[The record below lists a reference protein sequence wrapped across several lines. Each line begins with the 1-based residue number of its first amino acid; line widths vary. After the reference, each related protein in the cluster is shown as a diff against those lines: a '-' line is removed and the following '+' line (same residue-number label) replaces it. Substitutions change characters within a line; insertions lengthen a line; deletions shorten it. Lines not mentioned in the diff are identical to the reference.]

1 VIPKTPMN
9 KIIFLVL
16 FCLVIITVSAQT
28 DSSVNKVDSFLMHQ
42 KGLLGKLARNL
53 MSDKPA
59 SPSTPVRKDLLFSRY
74 RGKYIRNIVI
84 RRLDFGTPITDTAR
98 KFETGLTRLANDLHR
113 KTREAV
119 VRKNLFFKKG
129 EQLIPYLIADN
140 ERYLRDLPYLHDAD
154 IRVVYVNQDSV
165 DIIVLT
171 KDVLSLG
178 GSIRMHNTTKLSITV
193 SEANIAG
200 SGQEF
205 LLRGFFDNSRIPKFG
220 YGAEYNARNIGG
232 SFMDWYG
239 GYISYNKN
247 FASGFQNEEM
257 VYTGIVRPL
266 VNPYVKFTYAAT
278 AAWHETHPVYSSD
291 TLYETNTMYR
301 YYNYDGWIGWN
312 TGALKFSSDFNKD
325 NRIRTLLG
333 VRYLQQSFN
342 TIPFKYRSQY
352 GYSFADLRAVLGSV
366 TIFRQDYYKVHNVL
380 GFGRN
385 EDIPEGADISLI
397 TGWTKKVGVE
407 RPYIGIDVQRY
418 FFTAKESYFNYTL
431 KADGF
436 WRDKQLEDVNL
447 LFNVD
452 YFTRLLRMGSKWSQ
466 RNFINAGISHQV
478 RRVLNEPLLLQ
489 SDFGVREWHSD
500 TLIAGDTRIT
510 LKAESVFFTPWELA
524 KFRFAPFVFAH
535 LCLFTPTEEKFAQS
549 KWYNSI
555 GAGVR
560 TRNESLV
567 FQTMEFRAFYFPN
580 KNFVGEHW
588 RLEFNSNVRF
598 TYSRLFEKKPAL
610 VNVNG
615 M

>member
-1 VIPKTPMN
+1 MN

-16 FCLVIITVSAQT
+16 FCLVMIAVSAQT

-53 MSDKPA
+53 MSDKPT
-59 SPSTPVRKDLLFSRY
+59 SPSTPVRKDLLFSRH
-74 RGKYIRNIVI
+74 RGKYIRNIII
-84 RRLDFGTPITDTAR
+84 RRLDFGIPLSDTSR
-98 KFETGLTRLANDLHR
+98 KFETRLTHWANDLHY
-113 KTREAV
+113 KTRKSV
-119 VRKNLFFKKG
+119 IQKNLFFKPG
-129 EQLIPYLIADN
+129 DRLVPYLIADN
-140 ERYLRDLPYLHDAD
+140 ERYLRDLPYLRDAD
-154 IRVVYVNQDSV
+154 ITVVSVNKDSV
-165 DIIVLT
+165 DIVVLT
-171 KDVLSLG
+171 KDVLSIG
-178 GSIRMHNTTKLSITV
+178 GAFRLHSTTKISVTI
-193 SEANIAG
+193 SDANIAG
-200 SGQEF
+200 TGQEL
-205 LLRGFFDNSRIPKFG
+205 LLRSLFDNTRVPKFG
-220 YGAEYNARNIGG
+220 YGGEYNSRNIAG
-232 SFMDWYG
+232 SFINWYG
-239 GYISYNKN
+239 GYLSYSKN
-247 FASGFQNEEM
+247 YASGFQNEET
-257 VYTGIVRPL
+257 VYTGLVRPL
-266 VNPYVKFTYAAT
+266 VNPYVKFTYAAA

-291 TLYETNTMYR
+291 TSYETNTMYR

-312 TGALKFSSDFNKD
+312 TGALKFSSDFNRD

-333 VRYLQQSFN
+333 VRYLQQSY
-342 TIPFKYRSQY
+342 TTVPFKYRTEY
-352 GYSFADLRAVLGSV
+352 GYQFANLRAILGSV

-385 EDIPEGADISLI
+385 EDIPEGADLSLI

-407 RPYIGIDVQRY
+407 RPYIGIDLQRY
-418 FFTAKESYFNYTL
+418 FFTEKESYFNYRL

-436 WRDKQLEDVNL
+436 WRDKQLEDINL
-447 LFNVD
+447 LFNID
-452 YFTRLLRMGSKWSQ
+452 YFTRLIRMGSKWSQ
-466 RNFINAGISHQV
+466 RNFINGSISHQIK
-478 RRVLNEPLLLQ
+478 RVLNEPLLLQ

-500 TLIAGDTRIT
+500 TLMAGDTRIT

-555 GAGVR
+555 GAGLR

-610 VNVNG
+610 LNVNG

>member
-1 VIPKTPMN
+1 MN
-9 KIIFLVL
+9 KIIFLVI
-16 FCLVIITVSAQT
+16 FCLVIVNAFAQT

-42 KGLLGKLARNL
+42 KGLVGKLARNL
-53 MSDKPA
+53 VSNKPA
-59 SPSTPVRKDLLFSRY
+59 SPGAPVRKDLLFNQY
-74 RGKYIRNIVI
+74 RGKYIRNII
-84 RRLDFGTPITDTAR
+84 IKRLDFGTPITDTGR
-98 KFETGLTRLANDLHR
+98 KFETRLTRWANDLHH

-119 VRKNLFFKKG
+119 IRKNLFFRSGDK
-129 EQLIPYLIADN
+129 LVPYLIADN
-140 ERYLRDLPYLHDAD
+140 ERYLRDIPYLHDAD
-154 IRVVYVNQDSV
+154 ISVVEVDRDSV

-178 GSIRMHNTTKLSITV
+178 GSIHMHTTTKFSVTI
-193 SEANIAG
+193 SDANIAG
-200 SGQEF
+200 TGQE
-205 LLRGFFDNSRIPKFG
+205 LLFRSIFDNRRVPKFG
-220 YGAEYNARNIGG
+220 YGGEYNTRNIGG
-232 SFMDWYG
+232 SFINWYG
-239 GYISYNKN
+239 GYTSYSKN
-247 FASGFQNEEM
+247 FASGFENEEM
-257 VYTGIVRPL
+257 VYTGILRPL

-278 AAWHETHPVYSSD
+278 AAWHETHANYSVD
-291 TLYETNTMYR
+291 TAYETNTMYR

-342 TIPFKYRSQY
+342 TIPFKYRNQY
-352 GYSFADLRAVLGSV
+352 GYQYANLRAVLGSV

-407 RPYIGIDVQRY
+407 RPYIGIDVERY

-466 RNFINAGISHQV
+466 RNFISAGISHQV
-478 RRVLNEPLLLQ
+478 RRVLNEPLILQ
-489 SDFGVREWHSD
+489 SDFGVREWRAD
-500 TLIAGDTRIT
+500 TVLAGDTRIT

-535 LCLFTPTEEKFAQS
+535 LCLFTPTEEKFSQS

-555 GAGVR
+555 GAGIR

-580 KNFVGEHW
+580 RNFVGEHW
-588 RLEFNSNVRF
+588 RLEFNTNVRF

-610 VNVNG
+610 VNVNV

>member
-1 VIPKTPMN
+1 MN
-9 KIIFLVL
+9 KIIFLVIY
-16 FCLVIITVSAQT
+16 CLLIINASAQT

-84 RRLDFGTPITDTAR
+84 RRLDFGTPITDTSR
-98 KFETGLTRLANDLHR
+98 KFETGLTRLANDFHR
-113 KTREAV
+113 KTRESV

-129 EQLIPYLIADN
+129 DQLVPYLISDN

-178 GSIRMHNTTKLSITV
+178 GAIRMHNTTKLSVTV
-193 SEANIAG
+193 SDANIGG
-200 SGQEF
+200 SGQEL
-205 LLRGFFDNSRIPKFG
+205 LLRGFFDNRRVPKFG

-466 RNFINAGISHQV
+466 RNFISAGISHQV

-489 SDFGVREWHSD
+489 SDFGVREWHND

-524 KFRFAPFVFAH
+524 KFHFAPFVFAH

>member
-1 VIPKTPMN
+1 MILVPRSRTQGGNLK
-9 KIIFLVL
+9 LVL
-16 FCLVIITVSAQT
+16 LDGQTIFITKPGKPVI
-28 DSSVNKVDSFLMHQ
+28 
-42 KGLLGKLARNL
+42 
-53 MSDKPA
+53 
-59 SPSTPVRKDLLFSRY
+59 
-74 RGKYIRNIVI
+74 
-84 RRLDFGTPITDTAR
+84 
-98 KFETGLTRLANDLHR
+98 
-113 KTREAV
+113 
-119 VRKNLFFKKG
+119 RKNLFFKSGDK
-129 EQLIPYLIADN
+129 LVPYLIADN
-140 ERYLRDLPYLHDAD
+140 ERYLRDIPYLHDAD
-154 IRVVYVNQDSV
+154 ISVVNVNKDSV

-171 KDVLSLG
+171 KDVLSIG
-178 GSIRMHNTTKLSITV
+178 GSIRMHNTTKMSVTI
-193 SEANIAG
+193 SDANIAG
-200 SGQEF
+200 TGQEL
-205 LLRGFFDNSRIPKFG
+205 LLRSFFDNKRVPKFG
-220 YGAEYNARNIGG
+220 YGGEYNIRNIGG
-232 SFMDWYG
+232 SFIDWYG

-247 FASGFQNEEM
+247 FASGFQNEDM
-257 VYTGIVRPL
+257 VYTGILRPL

-278 AAWHETHPVYSSD
+278 AAWHETHANYSSD
-291 TLYETNTMYR
+291 TSYETNTMYR

-325 NRIRTLLG
+325 NRLRTLLG

-342 TIPFKYRSQY
+342 TVPLKYETQY
-352 GYSFADLRAVLGSV
+352 GYQYADLRAVLGSV
-366 TIFRQDYYKVHNVL
+366 TIFRQDYYKVNNVL

-407 RPYIGIDVQRY
+407 RPYIGIDVERY

-436 WRDKQLEDVNL
+436 WRDKQLEDINL

-466 RNFINAGISHQV
+466 RNFISAGISHQV
-478 RRVLNEPLLLQ
+478 NRVLNEPLLLQ

-535 LCLFTPTEEKFAQS
+535 LCLFTPTEEKFSQS

-555 GAGVR
+555 GAGIR

-580 KNFVGEHW
+580 RNFVGEHW

>member
-1 VIPKTPMN
+1 
-9 KIIFLVL
+9 
-16 FCLVIITVSAQT
+16 
-28 DSSVNKVDSFLMHQ
+28 
-42 KGLLGKLARNL
+42 
-53 MSDKPA
+53 MSDKPS
-59 SPSTPVRKDLLFSRY
+59 SPGAPVRKDLLFNKY
-74 RGKYIRNIVI
+74 RGRYIRNIIVK
-84 RRLDFGTPITDTAR
+84 RLDFGTPITDTSR
-98 KFETGLTRLANDLHR
+98 KFETGLTRLANDLHH
-113 KTREAV
+113 KTRESV

-129 EQLIPYLIADN
+129 DKLVPYLIADN
-140 ERYLRDLPYLHDAD
+140 ERYLRDIPYLNDAD
-154 IRVVYVNQDSV
+154 ISVVNINKDTV

-178 GSIRMHNTTKLSITV
+178 GSLRMHNTTKMSLTISD
-193 SEANIAG
+193 ANIG
-200 SGQEF
+200 GTGQEL
-205 LLRGFFDNSRIPKFG
+205 LLRSFFDNKRVPKFG
-220 YGAEYNARNIGG
+220 YGGEYTTRNIGG
-232 SFMDWYG
+232 SFIDWYG
-239 GYISYNKN
+239 GYTSYNKN
-247 FASGFQNEEM
+247 FSSGFQNEDM

-266 VNPYVKFTYAAT
+266 VNPYAKFTYAAT
-278 AAWHETHPVYSSD
+278 AAWHETHANYSSD
-291 TLYETNTMYR
+291 TLYEMNTMYR
-301 YYNYDGWIGWN
+301 YYNYDGWFGWN
-312 TGALKFSSDFNKD
+312 TGALKFSADFNRD

-342 TIPFKYRSQY
+342 TVPLKYRTQY
-352 GYSFADLRAVLGSV
+352 GYQYADLRAVLGSV

-407 RPYIGIDVQRY
+407 RPYIGIDVERY
-418 FFTAKESYFNYTL
+418 FFTAKESYFNYIL

-436 WRDKQLEDVNL
+436 WRDKQLEDINL

-466 RNFINAGISHQV
+466 RNFISAGISHQM

-510 LKAESVFFTPWELA
+510 LKAESVFFTPWEVA

-535 LCLFTPTEEKFAQS
+535 LCLFTPSEEKFS
-549 KWYNSI
+549 HSIWYNSI

-580 KNFVGEHW
+580 RNLVGEHW

-598 TYSRLFEKKPAL
+598 TYSRLFEKKPSL

>member
-1 VIPKTPMN
+1 MN
-9 KIIFLVL
+9 KTIFLIL
-16 FCLVIITVSAQT
+16 FCLVIMNASAQT

-42 KGLLGKLARNL
+42 KGLVGKLARNL
-53 MSDKPA
+53 VSNKPA
-59 SPSTPVRKDLLFSRY
+59 SPGAPVRKDLLFSRY
-74 RGKYIRNIVI
+74 RGKYIRNII
-84 RRLDFGTPITDTAR
+84 IKRLDFGTPITDTGR
-98 KFETGLTRLANDLHR
+98 KFETRLTRWANDFHH

-119 VRKNLFFKKG
+119 IRKNLFFRSGDK
-129 EQLIPYLIADN
+129 LVPYLISDN
-140 ERYLRDLPYLHDAD
+140 ERYLRDIPYLHDAD
-154 IRVVYVNQDSV
+154 ISVVDVDRDSV
-165 DIIVLT
+165 DIIVLS

-178 GSIRMHNTTKLSITV
+178 GSFRLHTTTKASVTI
-193 SEANIAG
+193 SDANIAG
-200 SGQEF
+200 TGQEL
-205 LLRGFFDNSRIPKFG
+205 LLRSFFDNKRVPKFG
-220 YGAEYNARNIGG
+220 YGGEYNVRNIGG
-232 SFMDWYG
+232 SFIDWYG

-247 FASGFQNEEM
+247 FASGIENEDM
-257 VYTGIVRPL
+257 VYTGILRPL

-278 AAWHETHPVYSSD
+278 AAWHETHANYSSD
-291 TLYETNTMYR
+291 TSYETNTMYR

-312 TGALKFSSDFNKD
+312 TGALKFSSDFNRD

-342 TIPFKYRSQY
+342 TIPLKYRTQY
-352 GYSFADLRAVLGSV
+352 GYQYADLRAVLGSL
-366 TIFRQDYYKVHNVL
+366 TIFRQDYYKVNNVL

-397 TGWTKKVGVE
+397 TGWTKKVGLE
-407 RPYIGIDVQRY
+407 RPYIGIDVERY

-466 RNFINAGISHQV
+466 RNFISAGISHQV

-524 KFRFAPFVFAH
+524 KFRFAPFVFTH
-535 LCLFTPTEEKFAQS
+535 LCLFTPTEEKFSLS

-555 GAGVR
+555 GAGIR

-567 FQTMEFRAFYFPN
+567 FQTMEFRAYYFPN

>member
-1 VIPKTPMN
+1 MN
-9 KIIFLVL
+9 KTISLIL
-16 FCLVIITVSAQT
+16 FCLVIMNASGQT

-42 KGLLGKLARNL
+42 KGLVGKLARNL
-53 MSDKPA
+53 VSNKPA
-59 SPSTPVRKDLLFSRY
+59 SPGAPVRKDLLFSRY
-74 RGKYIRNIVI
+74 RGKYIRNII
-84 RRLDFGTPITDTAR
+84 IKRLDFGTPITDTGR
-98 KFETGLTRLANDLHR
+98 KFETRLTRWANDFHH

-119 VRKNLFFKKG
+119 IRKNLFFRSGDK
-129 EQLIPYLIADN
+129 LVPYLISDN
-140 ERYLRDLPYLHDAD
+140 ERYLRDIPYLHDAD
-154 IRVVYVNQDSV
+154 ISVVDVDRDSV
-165 DIIVLT
+165 DIIVLS

-178 GSIRMHNTTKLSITV
+178 GSFRLHTTTKASVTI
-193 SEANIAG
+193 SDANIAG
-200 SGQEF
+200 TGQEL
-205 LLRGFFDNSRIPKFG
+205 LLRSFFDNKRVPKFG
-220 YGAEYNARNIGG
+220 YGGEYNVRNIGG
-232 SFMDWYG
+232 SFIDWYG

-247 FASGFQNEEM
+247 FASGIENEDM
-257 VYTGIVRPL
+257 VYTGILRPL

-278 AAWHETHPVYSSD
+278 AAWHETHANYSSD
-291 TLYETNTMYR
+291 TSYETNTMYR

-312 TGALKFSSDFNKD
+312 TGALKFSSDFNRD

-342 TIPFKYRSQY
+342 TIPLKYRTQY
-352 GYSFADLRAVLGSV
+352 GYQYADLRAVLGSV
-366 TIFRQDYYKVHNVL
+366 TIFRQDYYKVNNVL

-397 TGWTKKVGVE
+397 TGWTKKVGLE
-407 RPYIGIDVQRY
+407 RPYIGIDVERY

-466 RNFINAGISHQV
+466 RNFISAGISHQV

-524 KFRFAPFVFAH
+524 KFRFAPFVFTH
-535 LCLFTPTEEKFAQS
+535 LCLFTPTEEKFSLS

-555 GAGVR
+555 GAGIR

-567 FQTMEFRAFYFPN
+567 FQTMEFRAYYFPN

>member
-1 VIPKTPMN
+1 MN
-9 KIIFLVL
+9 KTISLIL
-16 FCLVIITVSAQT
+16 FCLVIMNASGQT

-42 KGLLGKLARNL
+42 KGLLGKLAHNL

-59 SPSTPVRKDLLFSRY
+59 SPNAPVRKDLLFSRY
-74 RGKYIRNIVI
+74 RGKYIRNII
-84 RRLDFGTPITDTAR
+84 IKRLDFGTPITDTGR
-98 KFETGLTRLANDLHR
+98 KFETRLTRWANDFHH

-119 VRKNLFFKKG
+119 IRKNLFFRSGDK
-129 EQLIPYLIADN
+129 LVPYLISDN
-140 ERYLRDLPYLHDAD
+140 ERYLRDIPYLHDAD
-154 IRVVYVNQDSV
+154 ISVVDVDRDSV
-165 DIIVLT
+165 DIIVLS
-171 KDVLSLG
+171 KGVLSLG
-178 GSIRMHNTTKLSITV
+178 GSFRLHTTTKASVTI
-193 SEANIAG
+193 SDANIAG
-200 SGQEF
+200 TGQEL
-205 LLRGFFDNSRIPKFG
+205 LLRSFFDNKRVPKFG
-220 YGAEYNARNIGG
+220 YGGEYNVRNIGG
-232 SFMDWYG
+232 SFIDWYG

-247 FASGFQNEEM
+247 FASGIENEDM
-257 VYTGIVRPL
+257 VYTGILRPL

-278 AAWHETHPVYSSD
+278 AAWHETHANYSSD
-291 TLYETNTMYR
+291 TSYETNTMYR

-312 TGALKFSSDFNKD
+312 TGALKFSSDFNRD

-342 TIPFKYRSQY
+342 TIPLKYRTQY
-352 GYSFADLRAVLGSV
+352 GYQYADLRAVLGSL
-366 TIFRQDYYKVHNVL
+366 TIFRQDYYKVNNVL

-397 TGWTKKVGVE
+397 TGWTKKVGIE
-407 RPYIGIDVQRY
+407 RPYIGIDVERY

-436 WRDKQLEDVNL
+436 LRDKQLEDINL

-466 RNFINAGISHQV
+466 RNFISAGISHQV

-524 KFRFAPFVFAH
+524 KFRFAPFVFTH
-535 LCLFTPTEEKFAQS
+535 LCLFTPTEEKFSLS

-555 GAGVR
+555 GAGIR

-567 FQTMEFRAFYFPN
+567 FQTMEFRAYYFPN

>member
-1 VIPKTPMN
+1 MN
-9 KIIFLVL
+9 KIIFLIV
-16 FCLVIITVSAQT
+16 FCLVIINAFAQT
-28 DSSVNKVDSFLMHQ
+28 DSSVNRVDSFLIHQ

-53 MSDKPA
+53 MSNKPS
-59 SPSTPVRKDLLFSRY
+59 SPGAPVRKDLLFNMY
-74 RGKYIRNIVI
+74 RGRYIRNIIVK
-84 RRLDFGTPITDTAR
+84 RLDFGTPITDTAR
-98 KFETGLTRLANDLHR
+98 KFETGLTRLANDLHH
-113 KTREAV
+113 KTRESV

-129 EQLIPYLIADN
+129 DQLVPYLIADN
-140 ERYLRDLPYLHDAD
+140 ERYLRDLPYLNDAD
-154 IRVVYVNQDSV
+154 ISVVNVNRDSV

-178 GSIRMHNTTKLSITV
+178 GSIRMHNTTKGSITI
-193 SEANIAG
+193 SDANIAG
-200 SGQEF
+200 TGQEL
-205 LLRGFFDNSRIPKFG
+205 LLRSFFDNKRVPKFG
-220 YGAEYNARNIGG
+220 YGGEYNIRNIGG
-232 SFMDWYG
+232 SFIDWYG

-247 FASGFQNEEM
+247 FASGFQNEDM
-257 VYTGIVRPL
+257 VYTGILRPL
-266 VNPYVKFTYAAT
+266 VNPYAKFTYAAT
-278 AAWHETHPVYSSD
+278 AAWHETHANYSSD
-291 TLYETNTMYR
+291 TLYEMNTMYR
-301 YYNYDGWIGWN
+301 YYNYDGWLGWN
-312 TGALKFSSDFNKD
+312 TGALKFSSDFNRD

-342 TIPFKYRSQY
+342 TIPLKYRTQY
-352 GYSFADLRAVLGSV
+352 GYQYADLRAVLGSV

-407 RPYIGIDVQRY
+407 RPYIGIDVERY
-418 FFTAKESYFNYTL
+418 FFTARESYFNYIL

-436 WRDKQLEDVNL
+436 WRDKQLEDINL

-466 RNFINAGISHQV
+466 RNFISAGISHQV

-535 LCLFTPTEEKFAQS
+535 LCLFTPTEEKFSQS

-555 GAGVR
+555 GAGIR

-580 KNFVGEHW
+580 RNLVGEHW
-588 RLEFNSNVRF
+588 RLEFNSNIRF
-598 TYSRLFEKKPAL
+598 TYSRLFEKKPSL

>member
-1 VIPKTPMN
+1 MN
-9 KIIFLVL
+9 KTISLIL
-16 FCLVIITVSAQT
+16 FCLVIMNASGQT

-42 KGLLGKLARNL
+42 KGLVGKLARNL
-53 MSDKPA
+53 VSNKPA
-59 SPSTPVRKDLLFSRY
+59 SPGAPVRKDLLFSRY
-74 RGKYIRNIVI
+74 RGKYIRNII
-84 RRLDFGTPITDTAR
+84 IKRLDFGTPITDTGR
-98 KFETGLTRLANDLHR
+98 KFETRLTRWANDFHH

-119 VRKNLFFKKG
+119 IRKNLFFRSGDK
-129 EQLIPYLIADN
+129 LVPYLISDN
-140 ERYLRDLPYLHDAD
+140 ERYLRDIPYLHDAD
-154 IRVVYVNQDSV
+154 ISVVDVDRDSV
-165 DIIVLT
+165 DIIVLS

-178 GSIRMHNTTKLSITV
+178 GSFRLHTTTKASVTI
-193 SEANIAG
+193 SDANIAG
-200 SGQEF
+200 TGQEL
-205 LLRGFFDNSRIPKFG
+205 LLRSFFDNKRVPKFG
-220 YGAEYNARNIGG
+220 YGGEYNVRNIGG
-232 SFMDWYG
+232 SFIDWYG

-247 FASGFQNEEM
+247 FASGIENEDM
-257 VYTGIVRPL
+257 VYTGILRPL

-278 AAWHETHPVYSSD
+278 AAWHETHANYSSD
-291 TLYETNTMYR
+291 TSYETNTMYR

-312 TGALKFSSDFNKD
+312 TGALKFSSDFNRD

-342 TIPFKYRSQY
+342 TIPLKYRTQY
-352 GYSFADLRAVLGSV
+352 GYQYADLRAVLGSV
-366 TIFRQDYYKVHNVL
+366 TIFRQDYYKVNNVL

-397 TGWTKKVGVE
+397 TGWTKKVGLE
-407 RPYIGIDVQRY
+407 RPYIGIDVERY

-466 RNFINAGISHQV
+466 RNFISAGISHQV
-478 RRVLNEPLLLQ
+478 KRVLNEPLLLQ

-524 KFRFAPFVFAH
+524 KFRFAPFVFTH
-535 LCLFTPTEEKFAQS
+535 LCLFTPTEEKFSQS

-555 GAGVR
+555 GAGIR

-580 KNFVGEHW
+580 RNFVGEHW

>member
-1 VIPKTPMN
+1 MIS
-9 KIIFLVL
+9 
-16 FCLVIITVSAQT
+16 CLVIIDASAQT

-42 KGLLGKLARNL
+42 KGLLGKLAHNL

-59 SPSTPVRKDLLFSRY
+59 SPNAPVRKDLLFRRY
-74 RGKYIRNIVI
+74 RGKYIRNII
-84 RRLDFGTPITDTAR
+84 IKRLDFGTPITDTGR
-98 KFETGLTRLANDLHR
+98 KFETRLTRWANDLHH

-119 VRKNLFFKKG
+119 IRKNLFFRSGDK
-129 EQLIPYLIADN
+129 LVPYLIADN

-154 IRVVYVNQDSV
+154 ISVVNVNKDSV

-171 KDVLSLG
+171 KDVLSIG
-178 GSIRMHNTTKLSITV
+178 GSIRMHNTTKMSVTI
-193 SEANIAG
+193 SDANIAG
-200 SGQEF
+200 TGQEL
-205 LLRGFFDNSRIPKFG
+205 LLRGFFDNERVPKFG
-220 YGAEYNARNIGG
+220 YGGEYNARNIGG
-232 SFMDWYG
+232 SFIDWYG
-239 GYISYNKN
+239 GYLSYNKN
-247 FASGFQNEEM
+247 FASGFQNEDM
-257 VYTGIVRPL
+257 VYTGILRPL

-278 AAWHETHPVYSSD
+278 AAWHETHANYSSD
-291 TLYETNTMYR
+291 TSYETNTMYR

-342 TIPFKYRSQY
+342 TVPLKYETQY
-352 GYSFADLRAVLGSV
+352 GYQYADLRAVLGSV

-407 RPYIGIDVQRY
+407 RPYIGIDVERY

-436 WRDKQLEDVNL
+436 WRDKQLEDINL

-466 RNFINAGISHQV
+466 RNFISAGISHQIN
-478 RRVLNEPLLLQ
+478 RVLNEPLLLQ

-500 TLIAGDTRIT
+500 TLIGRRYPHNFKSRVCFFYT
-510 LKAESVFFTPWELA
+510 LGT
-524 KFRFAPFVFAH
+524 
-535 LCLFTPTEEKFAQS
+535 C
-549 KWYNSI
+549 
-555 GAGVR
+555 
-560 TRNESLV
+560 
-567 FQTMEFRAFYFPN
+567 
-580 KNFVGEHW
+580 
-588 RLEFNSNVRF
+588 
-598 TYSRLFEKKPAL
+598 
-610 VNVNG
+610 
-615 M
+615 

>member
-1 VIPKTPMN
+1 MN

-28 DSSVNKVDSFLMHQ
+28 DSSVNKVDSFLIHQ

-53 MSDKPA
+53 MSDKAA

-74 RGKYIRNIVI
+74 RGKHIRNIVI

-129 EQLIPYLIADN
+129 EPLIPYLIADN

-205 LLRGFFDNSRIPKFG
+205 LLRGFFDNRRVPKFG

-266 VNPYVKFTYAAT
+266 VNPYIKFTYAAT

-333 VRYLQQSFN
+333 VRYLQQRFN

-352 GYSFADLRAVLGSV
+352 GYSFADLRAVLASV

-580 KNFVGEHW
+580 KNFMGEHW

>member
-1 VIPKTPMN
+1 MN
-9 KIIFLVL
+9 KTISLIL
-16 FCLVIITVSAQT
+16 FCLVIMNASGQT

-42 KGLLGKLARNL
+42 KGLVGKLARNL
-53 MSDKPA
+53 VSNKPA
-59 SPSTPVRKDLLFSRY
+59 SPGAPVRKDLLFSRY
-74 RGKYIRNIVI
+74 RGKYIRNII
-84 RRLDFGTPITDTAR
+84 IKRLDFGTPITDTGR
-98 KFETGLTRLANDLHR
+98 KFETRLTRWANDFHH

-119 VRKNLFFKKG
+119 IRKNLFFRSGDK
-129 EQLIPYLIADN
+129 LVPYLISDN
-140 ERYLRDLPYLHDAD
+140 ERYLRDIPYLHDAD
-154 IRVVYVNQDSV
+154 ISVVDVDRDSV
-165 DIIVLT
+165 DIIVLS

-178 GSIRMHNTTKLSITV
+178 GSFRLHTTTKASVTI
-193 SEANIAG
+193 SDANIAG
-200 SGQEF
+200 TGQEL
-205 LLRGFFDNSRIPKFG
+205 LLRSFFDNKRVPKFG
-220 YGAEYNARNIGG
+220 YGGEYNVRNIGG
-232 SFMDWYG
+232 SFIDWYG

-247 FASGFQNEEM
+247 FASGIENEDM
-257 VYTGIVRPL
+257 VYTGILRPL

-278 AAWHETHPVYSSD
+278 AAWHETHANYSSD
-291 TLYETNTMYR
+291 TSYETNTMYR

-312 TGALKFSSDFNKD
+312 TGALKFSSDFNRD

-342 TIPFKYRSQY
+342 TIPFKYRTQY
-352 GYSFADLRAVLGSV
+352 GYQYADLRAVLGSV
-366 TIFRQDYYKVHNVL
+366 TIFRQDYYKVNNVL

-397 TGWTKKVGVE
+397 TGWTKKVGLE
-407 RPYIGIDVQRY
+407 RPYIGIDVERY

-466 RNFINAGISHQV
+466 RNFISAGISHQV

-524 KFRFAPFVFAH
+524 KFRFAPFVFTH
-535 LCLFTPTEEKFAQS
+535 LCLFTPTEEKFSLS

-555 GAGVR
+555 GAGIR

-567 FQTMEFRAFYFPN
+567 FQTMEFRAYYFPN

>member
-1 VIPKTPMN
+1 MN
-9 KIIFLVL
+9 KVIFLIIL
-16 FCLVIITVSAQT
+16 CLLIINASAQT
-28 DSSVNKVDSFLMHQ
+28 DSSVSKVDSFLMRQ

-53 MSDKPA
+53 VSDKPA
-59 SPSTPVRKDLLFSRY
+59 SPNAPIRKDLLFSGY
-74 RGKYIRNIVI
+74 RGRYIRNIII

-98 KFETGLTRLANDLHR
+98 RFETNLTRWANDLHH
-113 KTREAV
+113 KTRESIIC
-119 VRKNLFFKKG
+119 KNLFFKQGDK
-129 EQLIPYLIADN
+129 LIPYLIADN

-154 IRVVYVNQDSV
+154 IRVVNVNSDSV
-165 DIIVLT
+165 DVIVLT

-178 GSIRMHNTTKLSITV
+178 GSFRMHNTTRMSLAISDQ
-193 SEANIAG
+193 NIGG
-200 SGQEF
+200 SGHEL
-205 LLRGFFDNSRIPKFG
+205 LLRSFFDNRRVPKFG
-220 YGAEYNARNIGG
+220 YGGEYTARNIGG

-239 GYISYNKN
+239 GYLSYNKN
-247 FASGFQNEEM
+247 FSSGFQNEEM
-257 VYTGIVRPL
+257 FYTGLVRPL
-266 VNPYVKFTYAAT
+266 VNPYAKFTYAAT
-278 AAWHETHPVYSSD
+278 AAWHETHPVYTQD

-312 TGALKFSSDFNKD
+312 TGALKFSSDFNRD

-333 VRYLQQSFN
+333 LRYLQQNF
-342 TIPFKYRSQY
+342 TTVPFKYRSQY
-352 GYSFADLRAVLGSV
+352 GYQYADIRAVLGSV

-436 WRDKQLEDVNL
+436 WRDKQLEDINL
-447 LFNVD
+447 LFNLD
-452 YFTRLLRMGSKWSQ
+452 YFTKLLRMGSKWSQ
-466 RNFINAGISHQV
+466 RNFISTGISHQI
-478 RRVLNEPLLLQ
+478 RRVLDEPLLLQ
-489 SDFGVREWHSD
+489 SDFGVREWRAD
-500 TLIAGDTRIT
+500 TLLAGDTRIT

-524 KFRFAPFVFAH
+524 KFRFAPFVFAN
-535 LCLFTPTEEKFAQS
+535 LCLFTPTEEKFSQS
-549 KWYNSI
+549 QWYNSI
-555 GAGVR
+555 GAGIR

-567 FQTMEFRAFYFPN
+567 FQTMEFRAYYFPN
-580 KNFVGEHW
+580 RNFLGDHW

-610 VNVNG
+610 VNVNV